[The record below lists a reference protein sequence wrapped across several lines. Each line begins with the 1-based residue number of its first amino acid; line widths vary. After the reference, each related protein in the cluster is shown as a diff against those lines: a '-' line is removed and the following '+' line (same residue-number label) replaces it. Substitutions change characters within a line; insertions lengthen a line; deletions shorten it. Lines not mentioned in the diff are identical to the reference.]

1 MPQDLSNSEN
11 LIECEVKKINKKMKL
26 ISKFDNNFFSNNNSI
41 DQLILEY
48 LDGQIWF
55 SEISKTNERFEFL
68 SIIKATCP

>member
-1 MPQDLSNSEN
+1 
-11 LIECEVKKINKKMKL
+11 MKL
-26 ISKFDNNFFSNNNSI
+26 LSKFDSNFFSNNHSI

-68 SIIKATCP
+68 SIINSNFFIGGADYFIIVLFK